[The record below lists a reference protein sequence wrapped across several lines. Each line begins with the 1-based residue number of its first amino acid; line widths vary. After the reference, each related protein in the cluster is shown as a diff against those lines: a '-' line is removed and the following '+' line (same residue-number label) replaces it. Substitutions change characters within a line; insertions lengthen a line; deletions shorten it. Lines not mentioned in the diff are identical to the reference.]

1 MGKHVMKA
9 SAETQEAA
17 RRLRSWSGITVN
29 VLAALVNLARLL
41 NDWPFS

>member
-1 MGKHVMKA
+1 MGKRVMKA

-17 RRLRSWSGITVN
+17 RRLLPWTAALVN
-29 VLAALVNLARLL
+29 VTAALVNLARLL